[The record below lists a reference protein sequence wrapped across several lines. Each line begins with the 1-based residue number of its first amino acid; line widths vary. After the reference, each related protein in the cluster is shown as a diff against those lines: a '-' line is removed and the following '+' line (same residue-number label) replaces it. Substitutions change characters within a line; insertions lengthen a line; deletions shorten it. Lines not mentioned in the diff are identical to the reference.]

1 MKKYSLLAMAVV
13 LLGMMSCK
21 KTSEVEGLNYA
32 ENALSELVGEW
43 KWMETRTNN
52 PEYTETAEK
61 LNVDEVLCVCADKK
75 WSLSRNDTLIG
86 NGIVSELFIQVDT
99 ICTDGVTHTYMN
111 LYDELTQTDIQRCY
125 AVTWNDSDSTL
136 CTYHHPCLGGDA
148 RKIWIKKK

>member
-1 MKKYSLLAMAVV
+1 MKKYSLLVMVVV

-21 KTSEVEGLNYA
+21 PAEVEDLNYA
-32 ENALSELVGEW
+32 ENALTELVGEW

-61 LNVDEVLCVCADKK
+61 LNVDEILCVRTDKK

-86 NGIVSELFIQVDT
+86 NGIVSELYMQVDT
-99 ICTDGVTHTYMN
+99 ICTGGVTHTYMK
-111 LYDELTQTDIQRCY
+111 LYDGLTQTDIQRCY
-125 AVTWNDSDSTL
+125 AVTRNDNDSTL

-148 RKIWIKKK
+148 RKIWNKLK